1 MASWAAAHRFA
12 ATVAVPAVAAVGSAA
27 ADAPGIALALA
38 AFRLAAHYADSHAIV
53 AYIHAS
59 PARAA
64 DRRRSSASRQSIP
77 TYSVLWT

>member
-12 ATVAVPAVAAVGSAA
+12 ATAAVPAVAAVGSAA
-27 ADAPGIALALA
+27 DAPGIALPLA
-38 AFRLAAHYADSHAIV
+38 AFRLAAHCADSHAIV
-53 AYIHAS
+53 GYIHAS

-64 DRRRSSASRQSIP
+64 DRRRSSASRPPIP